1 MWKVVRGPLREWIG
15 IVLHHGAANA
25 KAERHDIQAYANFHT
40 LPVAQGGRGYSDMGY
55 HFGIEE
61 DGGVWISA
69 AGTESDSTLRRQLRP
84 PGSAETSSSGATPS
98 MASARWIQQRPG
110 SHTKATKSLDG
121 KIVMP
126 AGVNSSCVGICFA
139 GNFNDQELSRAAFES
154 GVRLCVALLRG
165 GIHES
170 ADVIY
175 PHSRFQEK
183 DCPGKRFPFEEFV
196 RTVSVELR
204 LRSGVTQS

>member
-1 MWKVVRGPLREWIG
+1 MESPSGNWPIRKIEVADAWKVVCGNLREWVG

-40 LPVAQGGRGYSDMGY
+40 LPVAEGGRGYSDMGY

-61 DGGVWISA
+61 DGGIWISD
-69 AGTESDSTLRRQLRP
+69 AGDK
-84 PGSAETSSSGATPS
+84 
-98 MASARWIQQRPG
+98 ARWIHQRPG
-110 SHTKATKSLDG
+110 SHTKATRSLDG
-121 KIVMP
+121 AIVMP

-154 GVRLCVALLRG
+154 GVRLCVALHRG

-175 PHSRFQEK
+175 PHGRFQEK